1 MWGNKETNE
10 YEIAFA
16 DVKDFFRSN
25 WKFLVLAT
33 LAFLVVFIAIILL
46 SPRQYTTRL
55 TMVVTPVPSEFLVA
69 IGQPVVDQSRAN
81 NLAVKYLQD
90 ADLEGVSIS
99 PTYNITTSEIDVV
112 LQSSS
117 YTALQEAKSKLPEII
132 ESNFQEEYKE
142 PLEQAVKVRM
152 ATLERQIQ
160 AEREVMGLMEQR
172 IKEVSANGSDD
183 LDLAKLEALEGQ
195 IANSRAAIDRS
206 EVQIRQLEN
215 VQRNLSSLAGE
226 LVVAEITG
234 SEGSRSRLLNLMI
247 PLAVIFSF
255 VMAVVAAIVRVVF
268 RRKKSRAK

>member
-1 MWGNKETNE
+1 LWGNKETNE